1 MKYQSTP
8 VRFNKLKDGATG
20 TGVESI
26 TAQYYVS
33 TSKTTQT
40 GGSWVET
47 MPTWAVDTYLWIRN
61 KIVYKDPASTEY
73 TEPYCDSSWEAV
85 NEIEIGSRNYIRKT
99 DIKTYYEEWIP
110 YVNAS
115 TLTLTENEFLKI
127 TPNASVDYC
136 GAYGPKISNLEADTE
151 YTLSFEAYA
160 NSNVTLNY
168 CYIMCN
174 DGNKSFATHIDIT
187 TIPSKY
193 TLTFTTDKAY
203 NNCSIMI
210 AYRNANGYVTVPL
223 YIRRVCV
230 NKGNKANDWTAA
242 PEDVQ
247 ENISNVQDNV
257 NTIETRVSTTEL
269 AIDDLKNQIQT
280 LIVDENGESMMTQT
294 STGWSFDMT
303 MFQDSLNTSID
314 ILNDLSGKVDGVED
328 LSTQLNTILSDVVNR
343 TAYVDMKNEEIN
355 GVVYPYIELG
365 KRNDPD
371 GFKVKITTTA
381 LYFMEGSKPVAWV
394 SNKTLYIEKAIIKQ
408 ELHIGEGTGFIFA
421 KRANGNM
428 GIRWK
433 ESD

>member
-61 KIVYKDPASTEY
+61 KIIYKDPASTEY

-99 DIKTYYEEWIP
+99 DIKTYYKEWIP

-127 TPNASVDYC
+127 TPNASTNYC
-136 GAYGPKISNLEADTE
+136 GAYGPKISKLEANTE

-269 AIDDLKNQIQT
+269 NIDTLKRHIQT

-294 STGWSFDMT
+294 STGWTFSMKNINDT
-303 MFQDSLNTSID
+303 LDATASELNKLSGSVDDVDKLSKELNT
-314 ILNDLSGKVDGVED
+314 
-328 LSTQLNTILSDVVNR
+328 
-343 TAYVDMKNEEIN
+343 AIN
-355 GVVYPYIELG
+355 GLAEKTSYLTIGEYKDESGNIKPCIELG
-365 KRNDPD
+365 QTTSE
-371 GFKVKITTTA
+371 FKVRITNTA
-381 LYFMEGSKPVAWV
+381 VDFMEGTSRIAYIN
-394 SNKTLYIEKAIIKQ
+394 NKTLYIEKAIIKQ
-408 ELHIGEGTGFIFA
+408 ELHIGIGSGFIFA
-421 KRANGNM
+421 KRSNGNM